1 MRQHA
6 PETNGPT
13 NTMASKVV
21 FVPDSPTKAFMAGN
35 YVFTRAHADNCA
47 ALHKAGVSVWQLR
60 QAFHPNA
67 SLEQVVVAIQVGL
80 LIYMDFFNIDEL
92 DPKVFDPSIVCL
104 GMWNVGGPNQSNE

>member
-1 MRQHA
+1 
-6 PETNGPT
+6 
-13 NTMASKVV
+13 MASKFV
-21 FVPDSPTKAFMAGN
+21 FVPVPVVTAFRAGN

-67 SLEQVVVAIQVGL
+67 SLEQVIVAIQVGL
-80 LIYMDFFNIDEL
+80 LIYMDFCNIDEL

-104 GMWNVGGPNQSNE
+104 GMWNVAGPNQSNE